1 MNAKHALLI
10 NADGDSRSAASASS
24 CGKKKNGLQMIQQ
37 VNAASAHINAMD
49 SAGGLERLSPGR
61 RSLDFSLSSIF

>member
-1 MNAKHALLI
+1 MW
-10 NADGDSRSAASASS
+10 
-24 CGKKKNGLQMIQQ
+24 KKKNGLQMIQQ

-61 RSLDFSLSSIF
+61 RSLDFSLSLVYILIDPFIS

>member
-1 MNAKHALLI
+1 MNAKHAMLI

-24 CGKKKNGLQMIQQ
+24 CGKKNGLQMIQQ

-61 RSLDFSLSSIF
+61 HSLDFSLPSIF

>member
-1 MNAKHALLI
+1 MAIAGVPLL
-10 NADGDSRSAASASS
+10 RPHVE
-24 CGKKKNGLQMIQQ
+24 KKNGLQMIQQ

-61 RSLDFSLSSIF
+61 HSLDFSLSSIF

>member
-1 MNAKHALLI
+1 MAIAGVPLL
-10 NADGDSRSAASASS
+10 RPHV
-24 CGKKKNGLQMIQQ
+24 GKKKNGLQMIQQ